1 MKVSQLLSV
10 HPQNPQQRKVQLA
23 VNSLAVGG
31 LVVYPTDTA
40 YAIGCHIGDKSALER
55 IMALRR
61 LDKRHQFTLACSDL
75 RELGVYA
82 RVDNANYRL
91 LKRVTPGPFTFV
103 LRATRDVP
111 KRLIHAKRRTI
122 GLRVPDHPIAA
133 QLLALMGEPIMTTT
147 LRLADEEH
155 PLTDAQEIH
164 ERLGS
169 QVDVVL
175 DGGVCGVELSTVVDL
190 TGPNP
195 EIIRQGKGDLEI

>member
-1 MKVSQLLSV
+1 MSQLLSV
-10 HPQNPQQRKVQLA
+10 HPQNPQQRKLQLA
-23 VNSLAVGG
+23 VNALAEGG

-175 DGGVCGVELSTVVDL
+175 DGGICGVELSTVVDL

-195 EIIRQGKGDLEI
+195 EIIRQGKGELEI

>member
-1 MKVSQLLSV
+1 MSQLLNV

-23 VNSLAVGG
+23 VNALAAGG

-40 YAIGCHIGDKSALER
+40 YAIGCHIGDKGALER

-61 LDKRHQFTLACSDL
+61 LDKRHRFTLACSDL

-111 KRLIHAKRRTI
+111 KRLIHVKQRTI

-147 LRLADEEH
+147 LRLAGEEH
-155 PLTDAQEIH
+155 PLTDAQVIH
-164 ERLGS
+164 ERLGN

-190 TGPNP
+190 TGPYP

>member
-1 MKVSQLLSV
+1 MSQLLSV
-10 HPQNPQQRKVQLA
+10 HPQNPQQRKLQLA
-23 VNSLAVGG
+23 VNALAEGG

-155 PLTDAQEIH
+155 PLTDAQVIH

-175 DGGVCGVELSTVVDL
+175 DGGICGVELSTVVDL

-195 EIIRQGKGDLEI
+195 EIIRQGKGKLEI

>member
-1 MKVSQLLSV
+1 MSQLLSV
-10 HPQNPQQRKVQLA
+10 HPQNPQQRKLQLA
-23 VNSLAVGG
+23 VNALAEGG

-155 PLTDAQEIH
+155 PLTDAQVIH

-175 DGGVCGVELSTVVDL
+175 DGGICGVELSTVVDL

-195 EIIRQGKGDLEI
+195 EIIRQGKGELEI